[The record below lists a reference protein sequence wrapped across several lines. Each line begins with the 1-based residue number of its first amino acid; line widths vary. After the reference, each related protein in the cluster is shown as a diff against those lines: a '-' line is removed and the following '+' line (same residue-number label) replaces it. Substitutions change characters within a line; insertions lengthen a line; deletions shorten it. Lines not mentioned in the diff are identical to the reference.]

1 MEVKQKLYIVDEDG
15 NKFLGIGVL
24 WLLKAIG
31 ESGSIR
37 QAASGL
43 KLSYTKALRMLN
55 RLEEHMEHPVITRQH
70 GGESRQGAA
79 LTPFGE
85 MLIAQYAAF
94 QQQVKSNTEESF
106 NGFMVA
112 LQRWEGDGEGT
123 EA

>member
-1 MEVKQKLYIVDEDG
+1 MEVKQKLYIVDKNGE
-15 NKFLGIGVL
+15 KFLGIGVL

-37 QAASGL
+37 QAASAL

-55 RLEEHMEHPVITRQH
+55 RLEEHVEYPVITRQH

-85 MLIAQYAAF
+85 MLIEQYTAF
-94 QQQVKSNTEESF
+94 QKRVKSDTEESF
-106 NGFMVA
+106 RDFRVA
-112 LQRWEGDGEGT
+112 LERWEDRDAGT
-123 EA
+123 DA